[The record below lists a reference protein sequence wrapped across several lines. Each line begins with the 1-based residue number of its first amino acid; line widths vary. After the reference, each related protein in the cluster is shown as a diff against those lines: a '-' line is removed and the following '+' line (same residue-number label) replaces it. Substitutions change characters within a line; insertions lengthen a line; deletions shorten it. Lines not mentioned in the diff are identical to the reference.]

1 MEMSSDQKHFQT
13 VKESNQFSIE
23 KNKCHSCL
31 KYKSAINNI
40 KIRAASYRRRLKLFS
55 KFEMKLK
62 GRVLGD
68 DAINFCLVQLKKRNV
83 KSKGRKYT
91 REDKILAL
99 AFYKQFGRA
108 YTKLRLFFALPTR
121 QTIVKQSTN

>member
-1 MEMSSDQKHFQT
+1 VQLTISKLEPLHIDD
-13 VKESNQFSIE
+13 V
-23 KNKCHSCL
+23 
-31 KYKSAINNI
+31 
-40 KIRAASYRRRLKLFS
+40 KLFS

-62 GRVLGD
+62 GTVLGD

-91 REDKILAL
+91 TEDKILAL
-99 AFYKQFGRA
+99 AFYKQSGRA